1 MGLRVIDHTDE
12 WWSHRKQ
19 KTGRENG
26 ANTYSRDIGTHHVG
40 RWAKLAHDQEVVVS
54 TAPPLVMH
62 DVGPVDLVVQYLH
75 TYDYAAPLLV
85 PNRVSAALR
94 AQGVRRVLFVAAYRP
109 LVNTLIAA
117 GFEAVYVPMRVD
129 VDWIRHRAE
138 YQPGDLTDQS
148 RIGWGRAV
156 YFGNVTPAKRKHFDA
171 MRRAFIKTGWK
182 LDLLTE
188 PDQGKALRTV
198 RRYSYGVGV
207 GRCALEMMAL
217 NLRVMLSGQKFGGII
232 TNADE
237 WAVQS
242 SQNFNGRVIT
252 YDRTVSAC
260 VDAWDQVPDWSEAV
274 DTYTAIGVL
283 DQHVN
288 RLLT

>member
-1 MGLRVIDHTDE
+1 MTLTVIDHSDE
-12 WWSHRKQ
+12 WWSKRKH
-19 KTGRENG
+19 KTGMENG
-26 ANTYSRDIGTHHVG
+26 ANTYSRDVVTHHVG
-40 RWAKLAHDQEVVVS
+40 RWAKLAHDQEVVIS
-54 TAPPLVMH
+54 TAPPLVTH

-75 TYDYAAPLLV
+75 TYDYAAPLLT
-85 PNRVSAALR
+85 PNRIWAALR

-109 LVNTLIAA
+109 LVNALTDA

-129 VDWIRHRAE
+129 VDWIRHRA
-138 YQPGDLTDQS
+138 GVARVT
-148 RIGWGRAV
+148 RHGAGRAV

-182 LDLLTE
+182 LDILNE
-188 PDQGKALRTV
+188 PDQAKALR
-198 RRYSYGVGV
+198 RIKGYSYGVGV

-217 NLRVMLSGQKFGGII
+217 DVRVMLSGQKFGGII

-274 DTYTAIGVL
+274 DTYTAVGVL